1 MNSLPNLGIV
11 LLVFILSLLFYSNS
25 TTYAVKVDRYWAVL
39 TAYNEITPNTSNA
52 VGFVALKFQEDFKKL
67 IFSINVDN
75 IDNVTGIYIYQ
86 GDKNQSASIVLDL
99 IQEARERGNDDTNI
113 VKISKNGEITGTLAV
128 GGVTSEDLQGQL
140 KGKSLKDLYNS
151 IINRTAYICVHTKD
165 FPEGEISAGSFIPT
179 DRVFPDMSDFN
190 WN

>member
-1 MNSLPNLGIV
+1 MNILPNLGIV

-25 TTYAVKVDRYWAVL
+25 TAYAVKVDRYWAVL

-52 VGFVALKFQEDFKKL
+52 VGFVALKFQEDLEKL

-151 IINRTAYICVHTKD
+151 IINRTAYICIYAKD
-165 FPEGEISAGSFIPT
+165 FSEGEISTGSFIPT

>member
-1 MNSLPNLGIV
+1 MNILPNLGIV

-25 TTYAVKVDRYWAVL
+25 TTYAEKVDRYWAVL

-52 VGFVALKFQEDFKKL
+52 VGFVALKFQEDLKKL

-113 VKISKNGEITGTLAV
+113 VKISKKEEITGTLAV
-128 GGVTSEDLQGQL
+128 GAVTSEDLQGQL

-151 IINRTAYICVHTKD
+151 IINRTAYICIYAKD
-165 FPEGEISAGSFIPT
+165 FSEGEISTGSFIPT
-179 DRVFPDMSDFN
+179 DRAFPDMSDFN

>member
-11 LLVFILSLLFYSNS
+11 LSVIIMSLLFYSNP

-52 VGFVALKFQEDFKKL
+52 VGFVALKFQEDLKKL
-67 IFSINVDN
+67 IFRINVDN
-75 IDNVTGIYIYQ
+75 IDNVTGIHIYQ

-151 IINRTAYICVHTKD
+151 MINRTAYICVYTKD
-165 FPEGEISAGSFIPT
+165 FPDGEISTGSFIPT
-179 DRVFPDMSDFN
+179 DRVFPDMSDFD